1 MKIIAKFEQFHLQAR
16 QNIWIGYFAIFCRIA
31 LAAGFLPSGFVK
43 INGERFTALANNHP
57 MGHYL
62 EALFFYILGVSW
74 NTHVFHSS
82 FINGII
88 TLATFFVLRSFKF
101 NKYIRVWKLYKP
113 IKVICSNRD
122 LQKRTTIFDILP
134 KNIPRVISVGR
145 LDFYSEGLI
154 ILTNNGDL
162 ARNLELPSSNILRVY
177 HLCILG
183 NIEKKMIQKINH
195 GVSINKIFYKKIS
208 VQIQKK
214 QKDCTWL
221 LFKLREGKNREIRN
235 ICNFFNWK
243 ILKLI
248 RVQYGSIKL
257 SGLEPGKVKEV
268 KNYINKPC

>member
-1 MKIIAKFEQFHLQAR
+1 MRIAKYISNSGVCSRREAEKLIKDGEVYINKVLCKKPNVNVDLEDEIKVKKKII
-16 QNIWIGYFAIFCRIA
+16 
-31 LAAGFLPSGFVK
+31 
-43 INGERFTALANNHP
+43 
-57 MGHYL
+57 
-62 EALFFYILGVSW
+62 
-74 NTHVFHSS
+74 
-82 FINGII
+82 
-88 TLATFFVLRSFKF
+88 KF